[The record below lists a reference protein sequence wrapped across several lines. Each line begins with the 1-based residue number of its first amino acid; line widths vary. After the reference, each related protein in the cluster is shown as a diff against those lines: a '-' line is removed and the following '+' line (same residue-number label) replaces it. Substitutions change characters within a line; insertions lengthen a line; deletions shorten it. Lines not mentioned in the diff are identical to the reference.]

1 MSNSQQWRL
10 QMREVF
16 FRTGRLS
23 AREIY
28 GTGPARSRR
37 RGVRQLL
44 RELRSLGG
52 QPSPISDHYVTASEY
67 ARVTDPCNSFFS
79 P

>member
-1 MSNSQQWRL
+1 MSKSKQWRL
-10 QMREVF
+10 QMREAF
-16 FRTGRLS
+16 IRNGRLS
-23 AREIY
+23 GMQIY
-28 GTGPARSRR
+28 CTGPTRSRR
-37 RGVRQLL
+37 RGSKMLL

-52 QPSPISDHYVTASEY
+52 LPSPISDHYITRASY